1 MRTGLL
7 AVILAAWT
15 AVAAAHPAV
24 GLVVDREGT
33 AFFSDTVHVW
43 MIRPDGT
50 KTVAVRDV
58 HTHELRL
65 EADGTLVGEH
75 LVYQG
80 GRWSH
85 RVWQRTRDGRISDL
99 VPMRTGFLADYRDVS
114 FQQDAAGIAYWMEGQ
129 QPAALRARVPGGAA
143 RTVAT
148 FPFTNQSWLSV
159 RPDGTAYVSEGGVVW
174 RVRPRGPV
182 ERLPAGVSTSR
193 ERLAVMGVT
202 ESPDGAVYLAAY
214 GDGVVRRLASDGRLE
229 VVVRSGDGWG
239 PTAVALAA
247 DGTLWVLEASTTN
260 AQRVRRV
267 GRDGAVRV
275 F

>member
-7 AVILAAWT
+7 AVILTAWT
-15 AVAAAHPAV
+15 AVAAAHPAI
-24 GLVVDREGT
+24 GLVVDRDGT
-33 AFFSDTVHVW
+33 VFFSDTVHVW

-50 KTVAVRDV
+50 RTIAVRDV

-65 EADGTLVGEH
+65 DGDGTLLGEH
-75 LVYQG
+75 LMYEG

-85 RVWQRTRDGRISDL
+85 RVWRRTRDGRVADV
-99 VPMRTGFLADYRDVS
+99 VPIRPGFLADYRDVS
-114 FQQDAAGIAYWMEGQ
+114 FQHDAAGVAYWMEGQ
-129 QPAALRARVPGGAA
+129 QPAALRARAPGGAA
-143 RTVAT
+143 RTVST

-174 RVRPRGPV
+174 RVRPRGTP
-182 ERLPAGVSTSR
+182 ERLPAGVSMSR

-202 ESPDGAVYLAAY
+202 DSADGAVYLAAY
-214 GDGVVRRLASDGRLE
+214 ADGVVRRLSADGRIE
-229 VVVRSGDGWG
+229 VVVRAGDGWG
-239 PTAVALAA
+239 PTAVTLAA

-267 GRDGAVRV
+267 GRDGSVRV

>member
-15 AVAAAHPAV
+15 AAAAAHPAV
-24 GLVVDREGT
+24 GLVVDRDGT
-33 AFFSDTVHVW
+33 VFFSDTVHVW

-50 KTVAVRDV
+50 RRIAVRDV

-65 EADGTLVGEH
+65 DADGTLVGEH
-75 LVYQG
+75 LVYEN
-80 GRWSH
+80 GRWAH
-85 RVWQRTRDGRISDL
+85 RVWRRTRDGRVSDL
-99 VPMRTGFLADYRDVS
+99 VPMRPGFLADYGDVR
-114 FQQDAAGIAYWMEGQ
+114 FQQDAAGVGYWMQGQ
-129 QPAALRARVPGGAA
+129 QPATLRAGAPGGAV
-143 RTVAT
+143 RTIAT

-159 RPDGTAYVSEGGVVW
+159 RPDGTAYVSEDGVVW
-174 RVRPRGPV
+174 RVRPGGTP

-202 ESPDGAVYLAAY
+202 EAADRAVYIAAY
-214 GDGVVRRLASDGRLE
+214 ADGVVRRLAVDGRLD

-239 PTAVALAA
+239 PTAVTLAA
-247 DGTLWVLEASTTN
+247 DGTLWVLEASSTN